1 LEISGIYDSGSNV
14 SLINSKLLKQKKSNN
29 KFHNENLVTI
39 NDVQKTNG
47 LTKVK
52 IKIYKIEKVVDVF
65 IIDKQNFKYDFLTG
79 LDIIKEFKLIQN
91 EDLQITQKDDLN
103 PQDKTIVEYKSI
115 KEKTTNPGTTKPMDA
130 RENIYENKISL
141 LNINEHVKEENFIV
155 KRQSDL

>member
-1 LEISGIYDSGSNV
+1 
-14 SLINSKLLKQKKSNN
+14 
-29 KFHNENLVTI
+29 
-39 NDVQKTNG
+39 

-65 IIDKQNFKYDFLTG
+65 IIDKQNFKYDFLIG

-115 KEKTTNPGTTKPMDA
+115 KEKTTNPGTTKPMDD
-130 RENIYENKISL
+130 RENILGWPESNCRFFSL
-141 LNINEHVKEENFIV
+141 KLFIQYF
-155 KRQSDL
+155 RQK